1 MFQPNLVGYISS
13 LEGYDTYA
21 REIFS
26 ERRPC
31 PFAVIDLEI
40 GAEKTSVR
48 ADSSASRGTADEMT
62 AQRAK
67 ILIANYI
74 TCKVNDRFE
83 FEDVDYKIVS
93 CFARRSVDGVID
105 HFECD
110 LEVIPI

>member
-1 MFQPNLVGYISS
+1 
-13 LEGYDTYA
+13 
-21 REIFS
+21 
-26 ERRPC
+26 
-31 PFAVIDLEI
+31 
-40 GAEKTSVR
+40 
-48 ADSSASRGTADEMT
+48 MT

-74 TCKVNDRFE
+74 DCKVNDRFE

-93 CFARRSVDGVID
+93 RFARRSVDGVID